1 MQEAGARYGEWL
13 GPPPREAITL
23 ADRLWR
29 APATESPAWK
39 AIDLP
44 GWSAPATMEIE
55 SAVAYALAR
64 TWWPDSQPG
73 SATATVVNGAAWY
86 LQSLVVE
93 RLFDLRYLS
102 PGHSAD
108 GVRYFGGAVPWA
120 IPSLTLG
127 RSTVGL
133 GRAEFLRSNS
143 VSARWPASARRLPA
157 SVDHDAVRGALAFG
171 TLERYL
177 TWPVLQGALHAW
189 ARRAAEGPMSQS
201 EIAATVSAA
210 AGQDLSWFFE
220 TAFDTQARFNY
231 ALAAFSTGP
240 ADGPCQNA
248 PCYRTGVTAV
258 RRGEAQFTGRSSVA
272 SGAYESGDAMT
283 LLISFADGQEVQARW
298 DGRQAARVFEFDSGS
313 PAVSVHLDP
322 DRTLLL
328 DADYLDAGRITGA
341 PTNVPVGKWI
351 ARWMVW
357 LQDAMLSYSF

>member
-1 MQEAGARYGEWL
+1 VQYGEWL
-13 GPPPREAITL
+13 GPPPREAITV
-23 ADRLWR
+23 ADRAGQ
-29 APATESPAWK
+29 APATNLPAWVT
-39 AIDLP
+39 IDLP
-44 GWSAPATMEIE
+44 GWSAPATMDIE

-73 SATATVVNGAAWY
+73 GATATVVNGAAWY

-133 GRAEFLRSNS
+133 GRAEFLRSSS

-189 ARRAAEGPMSQS
+189 ARRAAEGPMSRS
-201 EIAATVSAA
+201 EIAATMSAA
-210 AGQDLSWFFE
+210 AGQDLSWFF
-220 TAFDTQARFNY
+220 TSVFDTPDRFNY
-231 ALAAFSTGP
+231 ALESFSTGP
-240 ADGPCQNA
+240 ASEPCANG
-248 PCYRTGVTAV
+248 PCYRTRAHAV
-258 RRGEAQFTGRSSVA
+258 RLGEAQFAGA
-272 SGAYESGDAMT
+272 SRPASEAFESGDAMT
-283 LLISFADGQEVQARW
+283 IRVRFADGQDATARW
-298 DGRQAARVFEFDSGS
+298 DGRQATRTFEFDSRS
-313 PAVSVHLDP
+313 PAVSARLDP

-328 DADYLDAGRITGA
+328 DENYLDDHRGMDE
-341 PTNVPVGKWI
+341 PTNVPVEKWV
-351 ARWMVW
+351 ARWAVW
-357 LQDAMLSYSF
+357 LQDAMLAYSSLF